1 MKKLSELPV
10 GTFVVLES
18 FNPNLNPDFQKDLM
32 DHGFLPGTKLKI
44 YEKYFSAQ
52 KLLVQVGETKLA
64 LRISDAE
71 NIYCKEII

>member
-10 GTFVVLES
+10 GISVVLEAFDPS
-18 FNPNLNPDFQKDLM
+18 LSSDFQKDLM
-32 DHGFLPGTKLKI
+32 DYGFLPGTKLKV

-52 KLLVQVGETKLA
+52 KLLIQVGEVKIA

-71 NIYCKEII
+71 NIYCQEIK